1 MLELFG
7 LFNLFNFAVPAGFK
21 ILSNLTANILTTI
34 LDMLTNVDL
43 SGVIKAIETLTP
55 YLKAGL
61 YILPAETIGQIFSI
75 IVTLWS
81 LRLIVKTIKLLW
93 DLLPVL

>member
-1 MLELFG
+1 MGLG
-7 LFNLFNFAVPAGFK
+7 LFSFAIPALFK
-21 ILSNLTANILTTI
+21 ILSDVVASILTTI

-43 SGVIKAIETLTP
+43 SGVVEAIETLTP
-55 YLKAGL
+55 FLKAGL
-61 YILPAETIGQIFSI
+61 YILPAETISQIFSI

-81 LRLIVKTIKLLW
+81 LRLIVKTIKLVW